1 MNPGEHP
8 HRNKRNPLVHWRER
22 VYEIL
27 ELARPGDRLAGLARN
42 ALVILVLLSVLAVI
56 LETVPSVQERFGRV
70 LEKFEIFAVIMFT
83 IEYAMRL
90 WAAPDHPP
98 WKRMPLWKARLS
110 YVKTPGAIIDLLTV
124 LPFYLAYFI
133 AADFRVFVMFRL
145 LRLLKLARYSPGMR
159 SLSEAVYIERRALL
173 GCGVILLALVVGT
186 ASIMHMVEHEAQP
199 DRFGTIPDAMWWSV
213 ITLTTVGYGDS
224 VPITPLGKVV
234 ASLTALMGLVM
245 LALPVG
251 IIATSFAQV
260 IHRRDFVVT
269 WGMVVRVPLF
279 ASLSPDD
286 ISSIMR
292 FLRSQVVQPDEI
304 VVRRGDR
311 DRKIYFITSGQV
323 SLDHGHRHDLISD
336 GEFFDA
342 TTFHEQ
348 DKPHSSTARAMVRT
362 DLLVLDVDDVQHL
375 FVAHPELTE
384 HMRRVHEK
392 RMSGPPDDIVV

>member
-1 MNPGEHP
+1 MKPGVHP
-8 HRNKRNPLVHWRER
+8 QRRRKNPLVHWRER

-27 ELARPGDRLAGLARN
+27 ELARPGDRLSVLARN
-42 ALVILVLLSVLAVI
+42 ALVVLVLLSVLSVI

-70 LEKFEIFAVIMFT
+70 LETFEIFAVIMFT
-83 IEYAMRL
+83 LEYTMRF
-90 WAAPDHPP
+90 WAAPEHPP
-98 WKRMPLWKARLS
+98 WKRLPPWKARLN
-110 YVKTPGAIIDLLTV
+110 YVTTPGAIIDLLTV
-124 LPFYLAYFI
+124 LPFYLAYFV

-173 GCGVILLALVVGT
+173 ACGVILLALVVGT
-186 ASIMHMVEHEAQP
+186 ASIMHTVEHEAQP

-260 IHRRDFVVT
+260 IHRREFVVT

-279 ASLSPDD
+279 ASLTPED
-286 ISSIMR
+286 ISNVMR

-323 SLDHGHRHDLISD
+323 SLDHGHRHDLIND
-336 GEFFDA
+336 GEFFGA
-342 TTFHEQ
+342 TTFDEQ
-348 DKPHSSTARAMVRT
+348 DKPHASTARALVRT
-362 DLLVLDVDDVQHL
+362 DLLVLDVDDVQHV
-375 FVAHPELTE
+375 FVAHPELAE
-384 HMRRVHEK
+384 HMRRVHEM

>member
-1 MNPGEHP
+1 MNSGSH
-8 HRNKRNPLVHWRER
+8 HRQSQSLFLHWRER

-27 ELARPGDRLAGLARN
+27 ELARPGDRVAVLARN
-42 ALVILVLLSVLAVI
+42 ALVVLVLLSVLSVI
-56 LETVPSVQERFGRV
+56 LETVPSVQETYGW
-70 LEKFEIFAVIMFT
+70 LLDQFEIFAVIMFT
-83 IEYAMRL
+83 LEYVMRF
-90 WAAPDHPP
+90 WAAPDYPP
-98 WKRMPLWKARLS
+98 WKRLPAWKARLR
-110 YVKTPGAIIDLLTV
+110 YVLTPTALVDLATV
-124 LPFYLAYFI
+124 MPFYLAYFI
-133 AADFRVFVMFRL
+133 SADFRVFIMFRL

-173 GCGVILLALVVGT
+173 ACAVILLALVVGT
-186 ASIMHMVEHEAQP
+186 AAVMHMAEHKAQP

-213 ITLTTVGYGDS
+213 VTLTTVGYGDS
-224 VPITPLGKVV
+224 VPITPLGKVI

-286 ISSIMR
+286 ISNVMR

-304 VVRRGDR
+304 IVRRGDK
-311 DRKIYFITSGQV
+311 DRRIYFITSGQV

-336 GEFFDA
+336 GEFFGSITLD
-342 TTFHEQ
+342 EQ
-348 DKPHSSTARAMVRT
+348 DVAHTSTARARVRS
-362 DLLVLDVDDVQHL
+362 DLLVLEVDDVRHL
-375 FVAHPELTE
+375 FVAHPEISE
-384 HMRRVHEK
+384 HVRKVHEK
-392 RMSGPPDDIVV
+392 RMTGPPDEIVV

>member
-1 MNPGEHP
+1 MNSGSH
-8 HRNKRNPLVHWRER
+8 HRQSQSLFLHWRER

-27 ELARPGDRLAGLARN
+27 ELARPGDRVAVLARN
-42 ALVILVLLSVLAVI
+42 ALVVLVLLSVLSVI
-56 LETVPSVQERFGRV
+56 LETVPSVQETYGW
-70 LEKFEIFAVIMFT
+70 LLDQFEIFAVIMFT
-83 IEYAMRL
+83 LEYVMRF
-90 WAAPDHPP
+90 WAAPDYPP
-98 WKRMPLWKARLS
+98 WKRLPAWKARLR
-110 YVKTPGAIIDLLTV
+110 YVLTPTALVDLATV
-124 LPFYLAYFI
+124 MPFYLAYFI
-133 AADFRVFVMFRL
+133 SADFRIFIMFRL

-173 GCGVILLALVVGT
+173 ACAVILLALVVGT
-186 ASIMHMVEHEAQP
+186 AAVMHMAEHKAQP

-224 VPITPLGKVV
+224 VPITPLGKVI

-286 ISSIMR
+286 ISNVMR

-304 VVRRGDR
+304 IVRRGDK
-311 DRKIYFITSGQV
+311 DRRIYFITSGQV

-336 GEFFDA
+336 GEFFGSITLD
-342 TTFHEQ
+342 EQ
-348 DKPHSSTARAMVRT
+348 DVPHTSTARARVRS
-362 DLLVLDVDDVQHL
+362 DLLVLEVDDVRHL
-375 FVAHPELTE
+375 FVAHPEISE
-384 HMRRVHEK
+384 HVRKVHEK
-392 RMSGPPDDIVV
+392 RMTGPPDEIVV

>member
-1 MNPGEHP
+1 MNPAAHP
-8 HRNKRNPLVHWRER
+8 HKKSLLLHWRER

-27 ELARPGDRLAGLARN
+27 ELARPGDRLAVLARN
-42 ALVILVLLSVLAVI
+42 ALVSLVLLSVLSVI
-56 LETVPSVQERFGRV
+56 LETVPSVQDQYGRV
-70 LEKFEIFAVIMFT
+70 LDVFEIIAVVMFT
-83 IEYAMRL
+83 LEYVMRL

-98 WKRMPLWKARLS
+98 WKRLPAWKARLR
-110 YVKTPGAIIDLLTV
+110 YVMTPTAIIDLLTII
-124 LPFYLAYFI
+124 PFYLAYFV

-173 GCGVILLALVVGT
+173 ACAVILLALVVGT
-186 ASIMHMVEHEAQP
+186 ASIMHMAEHQAQP

-224 VPITPLGKVV
+224 VPITPLGKVI

-286 ISSIMR
+286 ISHVMR
-292 FLRSQVVQPDEI
+292 YLRSQVVQPDEV
-304 VVRRGDR
+304 VVRRGEK

-336 GEFFDA
+336 GEFFGS
-342 TTFHEQ
+342 TTLNEQ
-348 DKPHSSTARAMVRT
+348 DSAHTSTARATVRT

-375 FVAHPELTE
+375 FSAHPELGD
-384 HMRRVHEK
+384 HLRRVHEK
-392 RMSGPPDDIVV
+392 RMSGPPDELVV

>member
-1 MNPGEHP
+1 MNPGTQS
-8 HRNKRNPLVHWRER
+8 HRDKRNLLVHWRER

-27 ELARPGDRLAGLARN
+27 ELARPGDRLAALARN

-83 IEYAMRL
+83 LEYAMRL

-173 GCGVILLALVVGT
+173 ACGVILLALVVGT

-336 GEFFDA
+336 GEFFGA

-375 FVAHPELTE
+375 FVTHPELAE

>member
-1 MNPGEHP
+1 MNPGAHP
-8 HRNKRNPLVHWRER
+8 HRHKKSLRAHARER

-27 ELARPGDRLAGLARN
+27 ELARPGDPLAAWARN
-42 ALVILVLLSVLAVI
+42 ALVILVLLSVLSVV
-56 LETVPSVQERFGRV
+56 LETVPSIQASFGRW
-70 LEKFEIFAVIMFT
+70 LYGFEIFAVIMFT
-83 IEYAMRL
+83 LEYAMRL

-98 WKRMPLWKARLS
+98 WKRLPAWKARMR
-110 YVKTPGAIIDLLTV
+110 YVTTPAAIIDLLTV
-124 LPFYLAYFI
+124 IPFYLAYFV

-159 SLSEAVYIERRALL
+159 SLSEAIYIERRALL
-173 GCGVILLALVVGT
+173 ACGLILLALVIGT

-199 DRFGTIPDAMWWSV
+199 DRFGTIPDAMWWSIV
-213 ITLTTVGYGDS
+213 TLTTVGYGDS

-286 ISSIMR
+286 VSNIMR
-292 FLRSQVVQPDEI
+292 YLRAQVVQPDEV

-336 GEFFDA
+336 GEFFGA
-342 TTFHEQ
+342 TTFNEQ
-348 DKPHSSTARAMVRT
+348 DQPHASTARAMVRT
-362 DLLVLDVDDVQHL
+362 DLLVLDFDDVQHL
-375 FVAHPELTE
+375 FLAHPELGE
-384 HMRRVHEK
+384 HVRRVHEK
-392 RMSGPPDDIVV
+392 RMAGPPDDIVV

>member
-1 MNPGEHP
+1 MNSGSH
-8 HRNKRNPLVHWRER
+8 HRQSQSLFLHWRER

-27 ELARPGDRLAGLARN
+27 ELARPGDRVAVLARN
-42 ALVILVLLSVLAVI
+42 ALVVLVLLSVLSVI
-56 LETVPSVQERFGRV
+56 LETVPSVQETYGW
-70 LEKFEIFAVIMFT
+70 LLDQFEIFAVIMFT
-83 IEYAMRL
+83 LEYVMRF
-90 WAAPDHPP
+90 WAAPDYPP
-98 WKRMPLWKARLS
+98 WKRLPAWKARLR
-110 YVKTPGAIIDLLTV
+110 YVLTPTALVDLATV
-124 LPFYLAYFI
+124 MPFYLAYFI
-133 AADFRVFVMFRL
+133 SADFRVFIMFRL

-173 GCGVILLALVVGT
+173 ACAVILLALVVGT
-186 ASIMHMVEHEAQP
+186 AAVMHMAEHKAQP

-224 VPITPLGKVV
+224 VPITPLGKVI

-286 ISSIMR
+286 ISNVMR

-304 VVRRGDR
+304 IVRRGDK
-311 DRKIYFITSGQV
+311 DRRIYFITSGQV

-336 GEFFDA
+336 GEFFGSITLD
-342 TTFHEQ
+342 EQ
-348 DKPHSSTARAMVRT
+348 DVPHTSTARARVRS
-362 DLLVLDVDDVQHL
+362 DLLVLEVDDVRHL
-375 FVAHPELTE
+375 FVAHPEISE
-384 HMRRVHEK
+384 HVRKVHEK
-392 RMSGPPDDIVV
+392 RMTGPPDEIVV

>member
-1 MNPGEHP
+1 MNSGSH
-8 HRNKRNPLVHWRER
+8 HRQSQSLFLHWRER

-27 ELARPGDRLAGLARN
+27 ELARPGDRVAVLARN
-42 ALVILVLLSVLAVI
+42 ALVVLVLLSVLSVI
-56 LETVPSVQERFGRV
+56 LETVPSVQETYGW
-70 LEKFEIFAVIMFT
+70 LLDQFEIFAVIMFT
-83 IEYAMRL
+83 LEYVMRF
-90 WAAPDHPP
+90 WAAPDYPP
-98 WKRMPLWKARLS
+98 WKRLPAWKARLR
-110 YVKTPGAIIDLLTV
+110 YVLTLTALVDLATV
-124 LPFYLAYFI
+124 MPFYLAYFI
-133 AADFRVFVMFRL
+133 SADFRVFIMFRL

-173 GCGVILLALVVGT
+173 ACAVILLALVVGT
-186 ASIMHMVEHEAQP
+186 AAVMHMAEHKAQP

-224 VPITPLGKVV
+224 VPITPLGKVI

-286 ISSIMR
+286 ISNVMR

-304 VVRRGDR
+304 IVRRGDK
-311 DRKIYFITSGQV
+311 DRRIYFITSGQV

-336 GEFFDA
+336 GEFFGSITLD
-342 TTFHEQ
+342 EQ
-348 DKPHSSTARAMVRT
+348 DVPHTSTARARVRS
-362 DLLVLDVDDVQHL
+362 DLLVLEVDDVRHL
-375 FVAHPELTE
+375 FVAHPEISE
-384 HMRRVHEK
+384 HVRKVHEK
-392 RMSGPPDDIVV
+392 RMTGPPDEIVV

>member
-1 MNPGEHP
+1 MNSGSH
-8 HRNKRNPLVHWRER
+8 HRQSQSLFLHWRER

-27 ELARPGDRLAGLARN
+27 ELARPGDRVAVLARN
-42 ALVILVLLSVLAVI
+42 ALVVLVLLSVLSVI
-56 LETVPSVQERFGRV
+56 LETVPSVQETYGW
-70 LEKFEIFAVIMFT
+70 LLDQFEIFAVIMFT
-83 IEYAMRL
+83 LEYVMRF
-90 WAAPDHPP
+90 WAAPDYPP
-98 WKRMPLWKARLS
+98 WKRLPAWKARLR
-110 YVKTPGAIIDLLTV
+110 YVLTPTALVDLATV
-124 LPFYLAYFI
+124 MPFYLAYFI
-133 AADFRVFVMFRL
+133 SADFRVFIMFRL

-173 GCGVILLALVVGT
+173 ACAVILLALVVGT
-186 ASIMHMVEHEAQP
+186 AAVMHMAEHKAQP

-213 ITLTTVGYGDS
+213 VTLTTVGYGDS
-224 VPITPLGKVV
+224 VPITPLGKVI

-286 ISSIMR
+286 ISNVMR

-304 VVRRGDR
+304 IVRRGDK
-311 DRKIYFITSGQV
+311 DRRIYFITSGQV

-336 GEFFDA
+336 GEFFGSITLD
-342 TTFHEQ
+342 EQ
-348 DKPHSSTARAMVRT
+348 DVPHTSTARARVRS
-362 DLLVLDVDDVQHL
+362 DLLVLEVDDVRHL
-375 FVAHPELTE
+375 FVAHPEISE
-384 HMRRVHEK
+384 HVRKVHEK
-392 RMSGPPDDIVV
+392 RMTGPPDEIVV

>member
-1 MNPGEHP
+1 MNPGAQS
-8 HRNKRNPLVHWRER
+8 HRDKRNLLVHWRER

-27 ELARPGDRLAGLARN
+27 ELARPGDRLAALARN

-83 IEYAMRL
+83 LEYAMRL

-173 GCGVILLALVVGT
+173 ACGVILLALVVGT

-224 VPITPLGKVV
+224 VPITPLGKVI

-260 IHRRDFVVT
+260 IHRREFVVT

-279 ASLSPDD
+279 ASLTPED
-286 ISSIMR
+286 ISNVMR

-323 SLDHGHRHDLISD
+323 SLDHGHRHDLIND
-336 GEFFDA
+336 GEFFGA
-342 TTFHEQ
+342 TTFDEQ
-348 DKPHSSTARAMVRT
+348 DKPHASTARALVRT
-362 DLLVLDVDDVQHL
+362 DLLVLDVDDVQHV
-375 FVAHPELTE
+375 FVAHPELAE
-384 HMRRVHEK
+384 HMRRVHEM

>member
-1 MNPGEHP
+1 MNPAPHP
-8 HRNKRNPLVHWRER
+8 HHKTSLLLHWRER

-27 ELARPGDRLAGLARN
+27 ELARPGDRLAVMARN
-42 ALVILVLLSVLAVI
+42 ALVVLVLLSVLSVI
-56 LETVPSVQERFGRV
+56 LETVPSVQEDFGGLLDR
-70 LEKFEIFAVIMFT
+70 FEIFAVIMFT
-83 IEYAMRL
+83 LEYAMRL
-90 WAAPDHPP
+90 WSAPDYPP
-98 WKRMPLWKARLS
+98 WKRLPPWKARLR
-110 YVKTPGAIIDLLTV
+110 YVMTPSALVDLATII
-124 LPFYLAYFI
+124 PFYLAYVI
-133 AADFRVFVMFRL
+133 SADFRVFVMFRL

-173 GCGVILLALVVGT
+173 ACAVILLALVVGT
-186 ASIMHMVEHEAQP
+186 AAIMHMAEHKAQP

-213 ITLTTVGYGDS
+213 VTLTTVGYGDS
-224 VPITPLGKVV
+224 VPVTPLGKVI

-286 ISSIMR
+286 ISNVMR

-304 VVRRGDR
+304 IVRRGDK
-311 DRKIYFITSGQV
+311 DRRIYFITSGQV

-336 GEFFDA
+336 GEFFGSITLDD
-342 TTFHEQ
+342 Q
-348 DKPHSSTARAMVRT
+348 DVPHTSTARARVRS
-362 DLLVLDVDDVQHL
+362 DLLVLEVDDVRHL
-375 FVAHPELTE
+375 FIAHPEIGE
-384 HMRRVHEK
+384 HVRKVHEK
-392 RMSGPPDDIVV
+392 RMSGPPDEIVV